1 MGVPIEGFFDGADVV
16 FATLAPSTAAHKA
29 LAKAP
34 TPSAE
39 PVPREEGTHTK
50 GAGETTPLPAE
61 TPAPPERAISP
72 ADVQTKTAPS
82 ILPLVISTSDPFAV
96 ISQAAKG
103 GASLVITPSS
113 IPGSTTC
120 GPNTDLSSE
129 GSDDI
134 LEDPDDAPIL
144 KKRISNSD
152 EEEKV
157 LQLSLT
163 LWVHIFF
170 PFFYFI
176 IFFYVYLRFICTPI
190 SLLAKTFEGP
200 GIATDG
206 GMPAPAIP
214 VVPVPVA
221 PSAPFFSRTY
231 CTCFCC
237 TYSTCFRYN
246 RSPHS

>member
-1 MGVPIEGFFDGADVV
+1 MGVPMEGFFDGVDVV
-16 FATLAPSTAAHKA
+16 FATPAPSTTAYKA
-29 LAKAP
+29 PAKAP
-34 TPSAE
+34 TPSTE
-39 PVPREEGTHTK
+39 PVPKEEGTHTK

-72 ADVQTKTAPS
+72 AAVQTKTSPS
-82 ILPLVISTSDPFAV
+82 ILPLVIFTSDPFAV

-152 EEEKV
+152 EEESASTEPDFMGTYLFSLFLFYYFFLCV
-157 LQLSLT
+157 LAFHL
-163 LWVHIFF
+163 
-170 PFFYFI
+170 YA
-176 IFFYVYLRFICTPI
+176 YL
-190 SLLAKTFEGP
+190 
-200 GIATDG
+200 
-206 GMPAPAIP
+206 PACKD
-214 VVPVPVA
+214 
-221 PSAPFFSRTY
+221 F
-231 CTCFCC
+231 
-237 TYSTCFRYN
+237 
-246 RSPHS
+246 